1 MMRWSRGEALL
12 MCGHTYDYV
21 LILDYKCTVDVKD
34 VFWSAEGKERAVCS
48 ATRAFP
54 WVDCI
59 RGGKVTFDHWKLSD
73 WQGLYSTFCLIHGLE
88 TRIARESLLSLS
100 LLLTELIMTGQ
111 CLTQGKD
118 IQHDVARSQR
128 PGKFVNKHI
137 YMHIHV
143 YIFKWITI
151 KFNTYL
157 FWRLYQKNC
166 HQKLNQH
173 GNNCITAV
181 SS

>member
-12 MCGHTYDYV
+12 VCGHTYDYV

-59 RGGKVTFDHWKLSD
+59 RGGKVTFDHWKLPD
-73 WQGLYSTFCLIHGLE
+73 WQGLFSTFCLIHGLV

-100 LLLTELIMTGQ
+100 LSLFNRVNHDRPVFDAREGFNMRLLDR
-111 CLTQGKD
+111 KD
-118 IQHDVARSQR
+118 QASLQTKI
-128 PGKFVNKHI
+128 FI
-137 YMHIHV
+137 CMYL
-143 YIFKWITI
+143 YIFFNKLQLNSTLIFPEDSTRKIATRSWFSMETI
-151 KFNTYL
+151 
-157 FWRLYQKNC
+157 
-166 HQKLNQH
+166 
-173 GNNCITAV
+173 A
-181 SS
+181 